1 MRHYKVP
8 TLSDLEAPSAGN
20 KQMYL
25 TVTALMLLSQ
35 LSPVKSVRLSPQHK
49 LMQIQSYFFWLPCAA
64 RCKPTYWEQPDLASY
79 CVCRQ
84 KSTRNCNTELLSSSC
99 RHNNRIDT
107 TVWTHMIIF
116 YKKKKKKGYLSLCLF
131 KVLRN
136 TILSDTSSI

>member
-49 LMQIQSYFFWLPCAA
+49 LM
-64 RCKPTYWEQPDLASY
+64 
-79 CVCRQ
+79 
-84 KSTRNCNTELLSSSC
+84 
-99 RHNNRIDT
+99 
-107 TVWTHMIIF
+107 
-116 YKKKKKKGYLSLCLF
+116 
-131 KVLRN
+131 
-136 TILSDTSSI
+136 